1 MNNIIESKHP
11 LIKHL
16 VNEIR
21 STSIPPAL
29 FRKNIA
35 LVAQL
40 LLFEALQKEKM
51 ELREITT
58 WIGKE
63 RFAFL
68 DQKKFVF
75 IPILRAGLPML
86 DGVLEVLSEVPSG
99 FLAMKRDEKSFKP
112 ILFYKRFPSIED
124 KHVILLDP
132 MVATGG
138 SLSDA
143 IEVVKEERPA
153 SITSLNIIGAPDG
166 LRQIGSLH
174 PDVTV
179 HIAQIDDHLNAQKFI
194 IPGLGDA
201 GDRAFNT

>member
-1 MNNIIESKHP
+1 MKNIIESKHP

-21 STSIPPAL
+21 STSIPSAL

-35 LVAQL
+35 LIAQY
-40 LLFEALQKEKM
+40 LLFELLHEEKM
-51 ELREITT
+51 KQKTIPT
-58 WIGKE
+58 WIGE
-63 RFAFL
+63 RDFSFI
-68 DQKKFVF
+68 DQKRLVF

-86 DGVLEVLSEVPSG
+86 EGVLEVLPEVPSG
-99 FLAMKRDEKSFKP
+99 FLAMKRDETSFKP
-112 ILFYKRFPSIED
+112 TIFYKRFPSLEQKD
-124 KHVILLDP
+124 VIVLDP

-143 IEVVKEERPA
+143 IDVIKQENPS
-153 SITSLNIIGAPDG
+153 SIQSLNIIGAPEG
-166 LRQIGSLH
+166 LELIATKH
-174 PDVTV
+174 PDILV
-179 HIAQIDDHLNAQKFI
+179 HIAQIDNHLNDKKFI